1 MSHIYSLTHTHTNTF
16 LIATGTDKQNLASE
30 ALENRAVLDYVAENE
45 EKLDVFLQFLNNPG
59 MILTHIKQLQPILDL
74 SQQSPMTSD
83 DENSGDG
90 NVNLTEQ
97 DLE

>member
-1 MSHIYSLTHTHTNTF
+1 M
-16 LIATGTDKQNLASE
+16 
-30 ALENRAVLDYVAENE
+30 LDYVAENE

-59 MILTHIKQLQPILDL
+59 MILTHIEQLQPILDL
-74 SQQSPMTSD
+74 SQQSPATSD